1 MFASHE
7 FASHTFASHEKA
19 SVLGLILA
27 VVVGVGAADYEVSQG
42 DTLSE
47 IAARTGVRAEDIV
60 EANGL
65 DDPNVIV
72 QGDVL
77 TIPGEGGAADST
89 YVVVAGDT
97 LSELARDFGVPT
109 GELAE
114 ANGISNPDLILA
126 GARLTVG
133 VTGSDGDESLVVHT
147 VEPGETLS
155 DVARRYGTSV
165 AAIADANDIAD
176 VDRVISGSDL
186 RIGAR
191 SAPDS
196 EPATPT
202 TAPATTTT
210 TTVPVPTHTVQNG
223 ESLASIAAQ
232 YGTSA
237 AALAGLNEIDDP
249 NRIVV
254 GDVLELPGAP
264 EDTGDADGPTP
275 AAAQSGMVCP
285 LPGATF
291 VDDFGVEKPDG
302 RYHQGIDLFAG
313 RGSSVVAPVPGE
325 VEAVNGDLGGLQY
338 WLNGDDGNLYIGTHL
353 DGFGKVGRVAAGE
366 VIGIVGD
373 TGNAIGAPPH
383 LHFEILVDGSPI
395 NPHDRLAAAC

>member
-7 FASHTFASHEKA
+7 SVSHEKA

-47 IAARTGVRAEDIV
+47 IAARTGVRAQDIV

-65 DDPNVIV
+65 DAPNVIV
-72 QGDVL
+72 KGDVL
-77 TIPGEGGAADST
+77 TIPGEDGAADST

-97 LSELARDFGVPT
+97 LSELARDFGVAT
-109 GELAE
+109 QALAE
-114 ANGISNPDLILA
+114 ANGISDPDLILA
-126 GARLTVG
+126 GALLTVG
-133 VTGSDGDESLVVHT
+133 VSDGDGGESLVVHT

-165 AAIADANDIAD
+165 AAIADANDITD
-176 VDRVISGSDL
+176 VDRVISGSAL
-186 RIGAR
+186 RIGAA
-191 SAPDS
+191 SPAP
-196 EPATPT
+196 EPE
-202 TAPATTTT
+202 PATTTT
-210 TTVPVPTHTVQNG
+210 TTPAPTTTTTAPAPTHTVADG
-223 ESLASIAAQ
+223 ESLASIAGL

-237 AALAGLNEIDDP
+237 ATLAGLNEIDDP

-264 EDTGDADGPTP
+264 ENSGDEAPPEPGPAQDG
-275 AAAQSGMVCP
+275 MLCP
-285 LPGATF
+285 VPGATF

-313 RGSSVVAPVPGE
+313 RGTSVVAPVPGE

-353 DGFGKVGRVAAGE
+353 DGFGKVGSVAAGE

-373 TGNAIGAPPH
+373 TGNALGAPPH
-383 LHFEILVDGSPI
+383 LHFEILVDGNPI
-395 NPHDRLAAAC
+395 NPYERLRGAC

>member
-47 IAARTGVRAEDIV
+47 IAARTGVRAEDIA

-77 TIPGEGGAADST
+77 TIPGENGAADSS

-97 LSELARDFGVPT
+97 LSELARDFGVTT
-109 GELAE
+109 GALAE

-126 GARLTVG
+126 GALLTVG
-133 VTGSDGDESLVVHT
+133 VTDSDGDESLVVHT

-165 AAIADANDIAD
+165 AAIADANDISD

-186 RIGAR
+186 RIGA
-191 SAPDS
+191 AEVP
-196 EPATPT
+196 EPEPT
-202 TAPATTTT
+202 TTTTPEPTTT

-237 AALAGLNEIDDP
+237 ATLAGLNEIDDP

-264 EDTGDADGPTP
+264 DDTDDGATP
-275 AAAQSGMVCP
+275 AVAQSGMVCP

-302 RYHQGIDLFAG
+302 RYHQGIDLYAG
-313 RGSSVVAPVPGE
+313 RGTSVLAPVPGE